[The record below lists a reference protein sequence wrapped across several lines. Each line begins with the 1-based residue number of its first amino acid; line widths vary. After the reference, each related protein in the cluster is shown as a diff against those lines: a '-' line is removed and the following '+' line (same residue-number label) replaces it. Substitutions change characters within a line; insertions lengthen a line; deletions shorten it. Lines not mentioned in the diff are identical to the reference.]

1 MFILTDYP
9 VKEYYAKKI
18 NKNMKITKDQILE
31 NLDQVKKYISEID
44 NKPKIE
50 KGTLYC
56 FIDEVNKKQL
66 SLWENDNIDNK
77 RLKNHNVYLTE
88 AECDKQIAKNK
99 ALNKIKTY
107 IKDNFEEF
115 VPDWEDEM
123 EYKYNLYYDYVVK
136 EWYIYD
142 NRYCRKLHLLPYL
155 KSIEQAEQVIKD
167 CEKELD
173 ILIK

>member
-1 MFILTDYP
+1 MKNYIYLDG
-9 VKEYYAKKI
+9 KKI
-18 NKNMKITKDQILE
+18 EISDETAE
-31 NLDQVKKYISEID
+31 NLTKQF
-44 NKPKIE
+44 NKPKTE
-50 KGTLYC
+50 ERTKYW

-115 VPDWEDEM
+115 VPNWRNINEH
-123 EYKYNLYYDYVVK
+123 KYSLYYDYVDK
-136 EWYIYD
+136 EWNICD
-142 NRYCRKLHLLPYL
+142 NYSYRELNLLPFL
-155 KSIEQAEQVIKD
+155 KSEKQAEQIIKD
-167 CEKELD
+167 CKKELD

>member
-1 MFILTDYP
+1 
-9 VKEYYAKKI
+9 
-18 NKNMKITKDQILE
+18 MKITKDQILE

-44 NKPKIE
+44 NKPKIKE
-50 KGTLYC
+50 GTLYC

-66 SLWENDNIDNK
+66 SLWENDNTDNR
-77 RLKNHNVYLTE
+77 RLKNHNLYLIE
-88 AECDKQIAKNK
+88 ADCDKQIAKNE

-115 VPDWEDEM
+115 VPNWNDEDES
-123 EYKYNLYYDYVVK
+123 KYTLYYDYANKKWVTYLNSDDR
-136 EWYIYD
+136 E
-142 NRYCRKLHLLPYL
+142 LTLLPFL
-155 KSIEQAEQVIKD
+155 KSEEQAKQLIKD